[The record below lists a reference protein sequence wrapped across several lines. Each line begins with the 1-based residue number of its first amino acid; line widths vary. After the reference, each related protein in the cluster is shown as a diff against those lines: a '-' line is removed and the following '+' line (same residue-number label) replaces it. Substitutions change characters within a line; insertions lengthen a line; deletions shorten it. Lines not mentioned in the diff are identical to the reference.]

1 MFRDGYLYAGPL
13 LAAAFLLGWLT
24 RPAWAILPFL
34 LALFFLWFFRDPDR
48 AIPADPGAV
57 VSPGDGKVTDV
68 SPVTVGNERRTR
80 ISIFLS
86 VFDVHVNRSPIAGV
100 VRDIRYQRG
109 KFLNA
114 MNVAS
119 AEHNEQ
125 NIVTLEGEGQT
136 AVFKQIAGLL
146 ARRIVFYPKVGDRLE
161 RGQRVGLIKFGSRV
175 DVLIDSAASLNVK
188 VGDRVR
194 GRQHTCLP
202 AAPGGTGWRWQFLRN
217 GEGALM
223 GTSASRPPRAR
234 LSKGMY
240 ILPSLFT
247 TANMAAGFYAILEI
261 VHASAVDFGHLDNA
275 AKAIG
280 FAVLFDGLDGRVAR
294 MTGTSSDFGKELDSL
309 ADVIT
314 FGVAPAML
322 AWAWG
327 FHLMPPVALTEWN
340 IKLTQLGAIACFLF
354 LMAGASRLARFNI
367 TSNPQPS
374 NPGRPGKKYF
384 VGMPIPAGAGVIA
397 AVVHFQKGNP
407 LESWYTAITW
417 LAMVAAV
424 GYLMVSTWR
433 FYSFKDIDFSSRH
446 PFRLIILLGALFAL
460 IWFFSQKVLFA
471 VALLYTF
478 SGVFW
483 RLQWILRRRRQRPP
497 PTYKEVSQTS

>member
-1 MFRDGYLYAGPL
+1 MDD
-13 LAAAFLLGWLT
+13 LT
-24 RPAWAILPFL
+24 PNPK
-34 LALFFLWFFRDPDR
+34 PD
-48 AIPADPGAV
+48 
-57 VSPGDGKVTDV
+57 
-68 SPVTVGNERRTR
+68 
-80 ISIFLS
+80 
-86 VFDVHVNRSPIAGV
+86 
-100 VRDIRYQRG
+100 
-109 KFLNA
+109 
-114 MNVAS
+114 
-119 AEHNEQ
+119 
-125 NIVTLEGEGQT
+125 
-136 AVFKQIAGLL
+136 
-146 ARRIVFYPKVGDRLE
+146 ARR
-161 RGQRVGLIKFGSRV
+161 
-175 DVLIDSAASLNVK
+175 
-188 VGDRVR
+188 
-194 GRQHTCLP
+194 
-202 AAPGGTGWRWQFLRN
+202 
-217 GEGALM
+217 
-223 GTSASRPPRAR
+223 PRR
-234 LSKGMY
+234 MSKGMY

-247 TANMAAGFYAILEI
+247 AGNMAAGFYAILEV
-261 VHASAVDFGHLDNA
+261 VHATSANFSHLDNA
-275 AKAIG
+275 AIAIG

-322 AWAWG
+322 AWTWG
-327 FHLMPPVALTEWN
+327 FHLMQQGVELTDWN
-340 IKLTQLGAIACFLF
+340 IKLTQLGAIAAFLF

-397 AVVHFQKGNP
+397 AMVHFRRGIP
-407 LESWYTAITW
+407 LESWYTAIAW

-446 PFRLIILLGALFAL
+446 PFRLIILLAALIAL

-483 RLQWILRRRRQRPP
+483 RLQWILRRWKQRRP
-497 PTYKEVSQTS
+497 PTYKEASQTS